1 VAEPLRIEP
10 VSEEQFEALLPMIS
24 AYQDFYEA
32 QGIAAE
38 HNRAFFSRFLAPS
51 DDGMLIGAWRDEE
64 LVGYTCLYW
73 HFSSTKAAPTVL
85 MNDLFVTTEARGEG
99 VGRALIQAAA
109 AVARERGSPVL
120 EWTTEPANVAAQ
132 RLYDSTG
139 AEKSTWIEYELRV

>member
-1 VAEPLRIEP
+1 
-10 VSEEQFEALLPMIS
+10 
-24 AYQDFYEA
+24 
-32 QGIAAE
+32 
-38 HNRAFFSRFLAPS
+38 
-51 DDGMLIGAWRDEE
+51 
-64 LVGYTCLYW
+64 
-73 HFSSTKAAPTVL
+73 VL